1 MITTSN
7 SLPWLSFLYSS
18 GSMVMLIIEPAYR
31 LLLLS
36 LFPAQ
41 SKGRNTRVIS
51 SARRLHSPNYSDR
64 VSNCVYLLHAGVFK
78 TLLCTFGFSYNNGI
92 QITRIVS
99 KHNSHLYVV
108 AMTSSR
114 QQAIPLFSI
123 VPPLSTHV
131 LPSFTKFEENDR
143 LLAV

>member
-1 MITTSN
+1 MGAIHFCATSPSP
-7 SLPWLSFLYSS
+7 SLLPSPSPLWFLFSFFF
-18 GSMVMLIIEPAYR
+18 
-31 LLLLS
+31 
-36 LFPAQ
+36 LFRIHKQ
-41 SKGRNTRVIS
+41 LQYI
-51 SARRLHSPNYSDR
+51 RLHSPNYSDR
-64 VSNCVYLLHAGVFK
+64 VSYCVYLLHAGVFK

-99 KHNSHLYVV
+99 KQNSYLYVV

-123 VPPLSTHV
+123 VPPLSAHV